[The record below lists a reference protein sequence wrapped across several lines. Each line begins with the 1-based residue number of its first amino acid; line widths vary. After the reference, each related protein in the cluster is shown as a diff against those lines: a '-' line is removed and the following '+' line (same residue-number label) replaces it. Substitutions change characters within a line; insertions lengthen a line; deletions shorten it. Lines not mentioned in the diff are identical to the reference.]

1 MGPGDELNGY
11 RLTTPF
17 TTTGG
22 GHCQWAFASRG
33 GEEYFVK
40 QFLNPTYPLPDG
52 PGSEKTKAAKRAR
65 CERFAKQHTEVAE
78 KLRPLSAT
86 GGNLVVTRDFFR
98 HAAHYY
104 KVTVKVDAGTEGPP
118 EIAALPV
125 EERLTLLRVP
135 LPTHRRDGTSFLVGD
150 GLRRGQR
157 PRHQILVRNDVVDQ
171 PKA

>member
-118 EIAALPV
+118 EIAALPLV
-125 EERLTLLRVP
+125 FAPLRPSAIAASRVAARPIRAACGSMVIRAATL
-135 LPTHRRDGTSFLVGD
+135 
-150 GLRRGQR
+150 
-157 PRHQILVRNDVVDQ
+157 
-171 PKA
+171 